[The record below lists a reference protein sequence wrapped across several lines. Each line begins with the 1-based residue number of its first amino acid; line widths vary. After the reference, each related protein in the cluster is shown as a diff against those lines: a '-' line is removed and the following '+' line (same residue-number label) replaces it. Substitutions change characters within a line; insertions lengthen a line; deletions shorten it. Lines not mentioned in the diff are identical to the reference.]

1 MKQSLFDKVY
11 QALIK
16 AESHNSSI
24 MAKPEVILWP
34 DPERQWEE
42 VMPSLQEEISHIL
55 IYGNYNKEK
64 RQGPAIWIKCMVAKM
79 LPEANWDDSKVPV
92 IYLPGISKNDLRN
105 VEHAGLD
112 LQPLLEYQY
121 TGTLFLQENGKE
133 WTVLAF
139 MENSDDGL
147 GLKVAKDN
155 ATKDALKKSL
165 PLIFRDNDVFMGKSI
180 IDADFLNNTIFPDV
194 KHAIL
199 TWMCKGPAWLDSLA
213 SGKRDVFGAICTSQ
227 FEFEPDYKNIKAIA
241 EKLGAQKNAWQQ
253 VWEFYT
259 IAPTKFPE
267 IEQLLRMAKPADLG
281 TGFFELP
288 RESWPQVNEEMEDT
302 LRNELNKLVK
312 KDHSGIVSGLNKLLQ
327 TNRVRSGWVWS
338 ELGYSPLLKALM
350 HLIRLAERVSVPYP
364 SNSLNELVL
373 YYTTSGYEVDTAMRK
388 AYISV
393 KTQKDRKVVTDLI
406 RLLYQPWLENITTKF
421 QKLTIQDLSAY
432 KSKMSANEEHAFYLF
447 VDAFRFEAAREFED
461 RCRKHHLKTELLATY
476 SALPTLTSTAKV
488 KASPV
493 AGEVSVT
500 SEIKDFTPQFK
511 SGKYSNIVALR
522 EELEKAGYCHGVK
535 KGFDPGKK
543 YWVEIGSIDTLG
555 HDEQAEMLRRMD
567 DLFDEIMEIIS
578 IAEESGL
585 KSVKIVTDHGWL
597 MLPGGLPAEKMVK
610 DLTIARCGRCAL
622 IKEGVKTELT
632 QLPWEWNPLTY
643 VAYAPGISFFKV
655 NEEYAHGG
663 ISLQECIIPELTITM
678 EQKEQ
683 INGKLKAVKWSNLRC
698 NVETENAPDG
708 FKVDIRTKY
717 NDASS
722 SVVIS
727 VKKVIESNACSLLA
741 DDAALDSAAFIVL
754 TDENGMIIDKM
765 NTTIGN

>member
-11 QALIK
+11 QALIQ

-79 LPEANWDDSKVPV
+79 LTEANWDDSKVPV
-92 IYLPGISKNDLRN
+92 IYLPGISKNKLRN

-112 LQPLLEYQY
+112 IQPLLEYQY

-139 MENSDDGL
+139 MENSIDGL

-165 PLIFRDNDVFMGKSI
+165 PLIFRDNDVFVGKSV
-180 IDADFLNNTIFPDV
+180 IDAAFLNNYIFPDV
-194 KHAIL
+194 IPAIL
-199 TWMCKGPAWLDSLA
+199 AWMCKGPAWIEALTP
-213 SGKRDVFGAICTSQ
+213 GKREVFTALCISQ
-227 FEFEPDYKNIKAIA
+227 FEFEPDHKNIKAIA
-241 EKLGAQKNAWQQ
+241 EKLGAQKNAWKQ
-253 VWEFYT
+253 VWQFYT
-259 IAPTKFPE
+259 NAPAKFPE

-312 KDHSGIVSGLNKLLQ
+312 KDHTGIVSGLNKLLQ
-327 TNRVRSGWVWS
+327 ANKERSTWVWT
-338 ELGYSPLLKALM
+338 ELGDSPLLRALN

-373 YYTTSGYEVDTAMRK
+373 FYTTSGYEVDTAMRK

-406 RLLYQPWLENITTKF
+406 RLLYQPWLENITIKF
-421 QKLTIQDLSAY
+421 QKLTIQDLSSY
-432 KSKMSANEEHAFYLF
+432 RSKGPAADEPPFYLF

-493 AGEVSVT
+493 AREVSVT

-511 SGKYSNIVALR
+511 SGKYANIVALR

-543 YWVEIGSIDTLG
+543 YWVEIGSIDTHG

-567 DLFDEIMEIIS
+567 DLFDEIMEIIN

-622 IKEGVKTELT
+622 IKEGVKTEFT

-663 ISLQECIIPELTITM
+663 ISLQECIIPELTITI

-683 INGKLKAVKWSNLRC
+683 INAKLTAVKWSNLRC
-698 NVETENAPDG
+698 NVETEYAPDG